1 MIVTAIEDYQ
11 THGKKVYL
19 DDIYYFLL
27 YPQEIRRFHITVGQ
41 DLPLELVHRIDKE
54 IVIRRGK
61 NKAISLLAKANQTE
75 HSIRISLT
83 KGQYREDIINCII
96 EQLIS
101 YGYIDDL
108 QYAKSFIESK
118 ASHYSVKELECKL
131 LQKGVSHDYIQIAF
145 DEILVD
151 ESEALRRF
159 LRKKGVTKLPQDSA
173 KRNQLYASCYRKG
186 FRIHMVQQVL
196 CQINYDESCGN
207 NSANT

>member
-1 MIVTAIEDYQ
+1 MTVTAIEDYQ

-19 DDIYYFLL
+19 DGIYYFLL

-41 DLPLELVHRIDKE
+41 ELPLALVQKIDKE

-75 HSIRISLT
+75 HSIRMSLT

-96 EQLIS
+96 EQLIA
-101 YGYIDDL
+101 YGYINDL
-108 QYAKSFIESK
+108 QYAKAFIETR
-118 ASHYSVKELECKL
+118 AGHYSVKELECKL
-131 LQKGVSHDYIQIAF
+131 LKKGVSHDYIQTAF
-145 DEILVD
+145 DEVLID

-159 LRKKGVTKLPQDSA
+159 LRKKGITSIPQDSS